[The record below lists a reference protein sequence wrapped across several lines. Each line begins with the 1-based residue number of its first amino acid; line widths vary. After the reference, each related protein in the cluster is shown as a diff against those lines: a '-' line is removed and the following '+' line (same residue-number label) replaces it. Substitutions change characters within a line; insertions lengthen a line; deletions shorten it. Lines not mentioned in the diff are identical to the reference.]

1 MNTTVEKVNRT
12 AAPLADSLGYELVK
26 TEYVKEGNK
35 WFLRFYIDQPK
46 GISLDDCV
54 IFSEKVN
61 EALDSLDPDP
71 IPQAYYLEV
80 SSVGAERPLETD
92 EDYEKAVGK
101 YVQITLAEVIDGQ
114 SIYEGDLDEV
124 NDDHLVLTI
133 RVKSKSK
140 QIEIPKDKIAKAQ
153 LTVKL

>member
-1 MNTTVEKVNRT
+1 MNTTVEKVNKT
-12 AAPLADSLGYELVK
+12 AEPLADSLGYELVK

-92 EDYEKAVGK
+92 ADYEKAVGK

-140 QIEIPKDKIAKAQ
+140 QIVIPKDKIAKAQ